1 MALIKCEECGKN
13 GNMIFEKLMKILKYG
28 WMYVIVAVFIISMS
42 GCTEE
47 KKAEAP
53 AAEECQTE
61 AANPDASDAATPA
74 DAVEG
79 SESESDAAESEADPG
94 VRDIPVKGAK

>member
-1 MALIKCEECGKN
+1 M
-13 GNMIFEKLMKILKYG
+13 EKLMKILRYG
-28 WMYVIVAVFIISMS
+28 WMYVIVAVFIISVS

-47 KKAEAP
+47 KKADIP
-53 AAEECQTE
+53 AEEPATEECQKEAPNPEATE
-61 AANPDASDAATPA
+61 AATPA

-79 SESESDAAESEADPG
+79 SESDAAESEADPG